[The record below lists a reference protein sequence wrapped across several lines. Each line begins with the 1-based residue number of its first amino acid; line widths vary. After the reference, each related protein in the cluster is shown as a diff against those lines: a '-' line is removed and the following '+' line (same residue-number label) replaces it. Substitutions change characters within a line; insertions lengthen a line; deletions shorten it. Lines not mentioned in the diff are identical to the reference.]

1 MQTYP
6 FTRRRFLKAGVALAA
21 APWLP
26 VSAKRPV
33 LPGSQIM
40 TVTGPI
46 DPARLGVTLP
56 HEHVLV
62 DFIGAG
68 QVSKDRYDADEAFR
82 VALPHLR
89 RVRQLGCRS
98 FVECTPAFLGRD
110 PALLRRLSEASGLQ
124 IITNTG
130 YYSAV
135 DGKFLP
141 AHAHTETAAQL
152 AARWL
157 GEWRDGIDGTGIRPG
172 FLKISVDK
180 APLKDYNRKIVVAAA
195 LTHRESGL
203 TIAAH
208 TGNGAAALE
217 EIAVLRDHGVAAGA
231 FIWVHAQ
238 NETDPQVHLE
248 ALRLGAWVSCDGLNA
263 DNVNEYVGRLTALR
277 QAGHLGKLLV
287 SHDAGWYH
295 VGEPGGG
302 TYRPHDTLFTGLVP
316 ALRKA
321 GFSARDVDQLLV
333 VNPREAFP
341 TRIRRI

>member
-1 MQTYP
+1 MQNHP
-6 FTRRRFLKAGVALAA
+6 FTRRRFLKAGAALAVAPWGA
-21 APWLP
+21 AP
-26 VSAKRPV
+26 ATRPV
-33 LPGSQIM
+33 QAVPRIM

-46 DPARLGVTLP
+46 HPGRLGVTLP

-62 DFIGAG
+62 DFVGAD

-82 VALPHLR
+82 VAPPHLR

-98 FVECTPAFLGRD
+98 LVECTPAFLGRD
-110 PALLRRLSEASGLQ
+110 PALLKRLSEASGLQ

-141 AHAHTETAAQL
+141 AHAYSETAEQL
-152 AARWL
+152 AQRWL

-180 APLKDYNRKIVVAAA
+180 APLKDYNRKIVAAAA

-217 EIAVLRDHGVAAGA
+217 ELAVLRDNGVAAEA

-248 ALRLGAWVSCDGLNA
+248 ALRLGAWVSFDGLNA
-263 DNVNEYVGRLTALR
+263 GNGDEYVSRLTALR

-302 TYRPHDTLFTGLVP
+302 TYRPHDALFTTLVP

-333 VNPREAFP
+333 VNPGEAFRI
-341 TRIRRI
+341 RIRRM